1 MAVNKTVTII
11 NLTHTVGSPKAL
23 SVDGKLSNLRIAPY
37 SAVTEDYYNLQLDE
51 EVADLLSGWVTSG
64 LAQVQLDGVA
74 QSSSQVAAWKY
85 SFDFAASTSFDD
97 STFFIYDNM
106 TPSKKLAF
114 QCSGISASTTRT
126 LTVSDSNGTIALTSD
141 IANTLDDS
149 VFQIHN
155 HADVTKL
162 LAFDCSGISPMTTR
176 TLTIPDASGTI
187 ALTSS
192 INLQSVYLGG
202 QTITTTAAGV
212 LSFVTSVTPVIFTVG
227 GPSVRFVSSSGVG
240 TGLQFT
246 YNGPAADISILGS
259 CQQFALE
266 SINSSTTSTGGAA
279 VILNASSGG
288 IQLIGNNAS
297 SDAIDID
304 SIGGLDV
311 DVASCNITTTVG
323 ISLNSVNTSNFT
335 MAATDAADK
344 TLTIAASN
352 AGAGSGL
359 VAVTADNVGISSTNA
374 VLTMGFNIGALSA
387 AAGVVDS
394 FDPAVDG
401 SVMWVFNVTRTDSAG
416 NMTEYTVNAMWDD
429 SAGAASYRSLKSVDI
444 GSTAGITF
452 NVDMSGATGLVRLN
466 YAITAGTWAV
476 SGTRLINYVA

>member
-64 LAQVQLDGVA
+64 FAQVQLDGVA

-85 SFDFAASTSFDD
+85 SSDFAASTSFDD
-97 STFFIYDNM
+97 STFFIYDNT

-126 LTVSDSNGTIALTSD
+126 LTV
-141 IANTLDDS
+141 
-149 VFQIHN
+149 
-155 HADVTKL
+155 
-162 LAFDCSGISPMTTR
+162 
-176 TLTIPDASGTI
+176 PDASGTI
-187 ALTSS
+187 ALTSG
-192 INLQSVYLGG
+192 ITLQGAYLGG

-212 LSFVTSVTPVIFTVG
+212 LSFVTATSAITFTVG
-227 GPSVRFVSSSGVG
+227 GPSVTFVSSSGVG
-240 TGLQFT
+240 SGLQLV
-246 YNGPAADISILGS
+246 YNGPA
-259 CQQFALE
+259 E
-266 SINSSTTSTGGAA
+266 SISVVGDCRQLNYTATLAQTTSTGGAA
-279 VILNASSGG
+279 IRLNSSAGG
-288 IQLIGNNAS
+288 IQLIGNNAA
-297 SDAIDID
+297 SDAIDVD

-311 DVASCNITTTVG
+311 DVASCNITTTAG
-323 ISLNSVNTSNFT
+323 ISLNSVNTSNLT
-335 MAATDAADK
+335 MTANDAADK

-352 AGAGSGL
+352 TGAGSGL
-359 VAVTADNVGISSTNA
+359 IAVTADNVGISSTNA

-401 SVMWVFNVTRTDSAG
+401 SVMWVFNVTRTDVDG

-429 SAGAASYRSLKSVDI
+429 SAGAASYRLIKSVDI

>member
-1 MAVNKTVTII
+1 MMAVNKTVTII

-64 LAQVQLDGVA
+64 FAQVQLDGVA

-97 STFFIYDNM
+97 STFFIYDNT

-126 LTVSDSNGTIALTSD
+126 LTV
-141 IANTLDDS
+141 
-149 VFQIHN
+149 
-155 HADVTKL
+155 
-162 LAFDCSGISPMTTR
+162 
-176 TLTIPDASGTI
+176 PDASGTI
-187 ALTSS
+187 ALTSG
-192 INLQSVYLGG
+192 ITLQGSYLGG

-212 LSFVTSVTPVIFTVG
+212 LSFVAAASAITFTVG
-227 GPSVRFVSSSGVG
+227 GPSVTFVSSSGVG
-240 TGLQFT
+240 SGFQIV
-246 YNGPAADISILGS
+246 YNGPA
-259 CQQFALE
+259 E
-266 SINSSTTSTGGAA
+266 SISVVGDCRQLNYTATLAQTTSTGGAA
-279 VILNASSGG
+279 IRLNSSAGG
-288 IQLIGNNAS
+288 IQLIGNNAA
-297 SDAIDID
+297 SDAIDVD

-311 DVASCNITTTVG
+311 DVASCNITTTAG
-323 ISLNSVNTSNFT
+323 ISLNSVNTSNLT
-335 MAATDAADK
+335 MTANDAADK

-352 AGAGSGL
+352 TGAGSGL
-359 VAVTADNVGISSTNA
+359 IAVTADNVGISSTNS

-401 SVMWVFNVTRTDSAG
+401 SVMWVFNVTRTDVDG

-429 SAGAASYRSLKSVDI
+429 SAGAASYRSIKSADI